1 MKFVMRVTEMLSR
14 TVIVDANDW
23 ADARDKVEA
32 AYVDGQIELDYND
45 FTDSEVDAVRIAC
58 PGDIEIYEEVGVQN
72 E

>member
-32 AYVDGQIELDYND
+32 AYVDGKIELDYDD
-45 FTDSEVDAVRIAC
+45 FVDSEVDSVRIAC
-58 PGDIEIYEEVGVQN
+58 PGDIEIYEEVGVN